1 MLKYMGLWRYD
12 MHTKAL
18 YAGSFDP
25 MTLGHLDIIRR
36 ASKIFDEVVIGVT
49 VNLEKHTMF
58 TFEERMQMIRKVVK
72 EFPNVTVD
80 KCDGLLADYV
90 LNNGYNVVVRGLRN
104 TDDFN
109 NEESM
114 DQLHKHLYKG
124 QAETVYIISE
134 NKYAFISST
143 MARQVISLG
152 GDGSM
157 LVPPYVLEFMRNK
170 LNLK

>member
-1 MLKYMGLWRYD
+1 

-25 MTLGHLDIIRR
+25 MTLGHLDIITR

-49 VNLEKHTMF
+49 VNLEKKTMF
-58 TFEERMQMIRKVVK
+58 TFDERMDMIKEAVK
-72 EFPNVTVD
+72 DIPNVSVD

-90 LNNGYNVVVRGLRN
+90 KNNGYNVVVRGLRN

-109 NEESM
+109 NELSM
-114 DQLHKHLYKG
+114 DQLHKHLYEGK
-124 QAETVYIISE
+124 AETVYIMSE
-134 NKYAFISST
+134 DRFSFISST

-157 LVPPYVLEFMRNK
+157 LVPETVLRTMRKK
-170 LNLK
+170 LGLE